1 MRKIAKT
8 KHHPDIRQVI
18 IDQSAD
24 GVYLFPCASL
34 DDGFAIGDQ
43 WYESLEDAELACL
56 AEYGI
61 VHEDWRVI
69 PDPLAHCQQ
78 DWIEPVRVI
87 GRNQGNPQWGRL
99 EKLVDGQWLEIE
111 LVDGQWVHK
120 RRS

>member
-8 KHHPDIRQVI
+8 QQHPDIRQVI

-24 GVYLFPCASL
+24 GFYVFPCASL

-61 VHEDWRVI
+61 VHTDWQVI
-69 PDPLAHCQQ
+69 PDALEYYQQ

-87 GRNQGNPQWGRL
+87 GRNQGQPQWGRL
-99 EKLVDGQWLEIE
+99 EKRVDGRWQEIE
-111 LVDGQWVHK
+111 LVDGKWVDH
-120 RRS
+120 